1 MARFLSH
8 TPAARPAAERFVT
21 DAANRPA
28 RTEQLFRVDDK
39 VQMHEASREKS
50 ENLKTA
56 KNVANR
62 FGEGVTTIVT
72 AILNLLRDCAAV
84 LRSHLGAAWSTRT
97 PGPPGSSST

>member
-21 DAANRPA
+21 DVANRPA

-39 VQMHEASREKS
+39 VQMHEASRQK
-50 ENLKTA
+50 KARAQTA
-56 KNVANR
+56 KNLANC

-72 AILNLLRDCAAV
+72 AILNLRRDCAAV